1 MDGLIE
7 YGSELIWEK
16 YKEAEKRIQ
25 ELENSIEWFKV
36 CFDTAYEGITIVDE
50 HGYIRMMNDAYCR
63 FISVRKED
71 VIGRYVEEVIENT
84 RLPVVLQTGI
94 PERNQAHRLLG
105 QDMVVHRIP
114 IWKENR
120 VIGAVGM
127 LIFEG
132 VSELYQIFDRMQVL
146 HEKIGDSRIVIEA
159 PRPKNNKVTF
169 DQIIGESEA
178 IAEAKKVARRAAQ
191 TSATILLNGESG
203 VGKELFAKA
212 IHSLSP
218 FQNGPLV
225 IVNCASIPENLLESE
240 LFGYEEGAFTGSKKD
255 GKPGKF
261 ELANKGT
268 LFLDEI
274 GDMPLHMQAK
284 ILRVLQE
291 REVERVG
298 GIKSIPVDFRLV
310 AATHHSLEDRVWEGT
325 FRKDLYYRLNVIPIV
340 IPPLAQ
346 RRTDIPL
353 LIAAQLQ
360 ALSKKN
366 NMPPKDIDKE
376 AMSLL
381 INYDWPGNIREL
393 VNTVERLVTL
403 SEDHRIRTS
412 DLPAAFF
419 GGTGFAEAVLPQ
431 RDRQAWTPLNQADGG
446 GEEEALA
453 EKKRILEALHEV
465 KGNKSKAAKKLGI
478 SRATLYNKLSKYQIS

>member
-1 MDGLIE
+1 MEKTDTTSLELLRKKLIA
-7 YGSELIWEK
+7 SE
-16 YKEAEKRIQ
+16 ARVQ
-25 ELENSIEWFKV
+25 ELENSVEWFKV

-50 HGYIRMMNDAYCR
+50 NGIIRMMNNAYCR
-63 FISVRKED
+63 FIKVRKED

-94 PERNQAHRLLG
+94 PERNQAHRLQG

-114 IWKENR
+114 IWRNNQ

-132 VSELYQIFDRMQVL
+132 VSELYKIFERMQKL
-146 HEKIGDSRIVIEA
+146 HESTDDKPISFE
-159 PRPKNNKVTF
+159 PPKLKSTAVTF

-178 IAEAKKVARRAAQ
+178 ISQAKRIARRAAQ
-191 TSATILLNGESG
+191 TSASILITGESG

-212 IHSLSP
+212 IHHLSP
-218 FQNGPLV
+218 FRHGPLV

-261 ELANKGT
+261 ELAHGGT

-274 GDMPLHMQAK
+274 GDMPLHMQSK

-298 GIKSIPVDFRLV
+298 GTKSIPVDFRLI
-310 AATHHSLEDRVWEGT
+310 AATHRSLEEMVQEGS
-325 FRKDLYYRLNVIPIV
+325 FRKDLYYRLNVIPIH
-340 IPPLAQ
+340 IPPL
-346 RRTDIPL
+346 RERKMDIPL
-353 LIAAQLQ
+353 LIAGQLQ
-360 ALSKKN
+360 AVSKKN
-366 NMPPKDIDKE
+366 NMRQKDIDKKALS
-376 AMSLL
+376 AM
-381 INYDWPGNIREL
+381 INYEWPGNIREL

-403 SEDHRIRTS
+403 AEDNRIYLH
-412 DLPAAFF
+412 DLPEVFLGRTEIGTSFAASAKYS
-419 GGTGFAEAVLPQ
+419 GPDE
-431 RDRQAWTPLNQADGG
+431 
-446 GEEEALA
+446 
-453 EKKRILEALHEV
+453 EKKRILQVLAEV
-465 KGNKSKAAKKLGI
+465 KGNKSEAANKLGI
-478 SRATLYNKLSKYQIS
+478 SRATLYNKLAKFQIH

>member
-7 YGSELIWEK
+7 SGSELIWEK

-191 TSATILLNGESG
+191 TSATILLTGESG

-240 LFGYEEGAFTGSKKD
+240 LFGYEEGAFTARKKTESRASSSWQTKERFFWTRLATCRCTCKRKFCGSCRSARWNASGESRAFPSTFGWLRLHTIHWKT
-255 GKPGKF
+255 GCGR
-261 ELANKGT
+261 G
-268 LFLDEI
+268 LF
-274 GDMPLHMQAK
+274 AK
-284 ILRVLQE
+284 IC
-291 REVERVG
+291 
-298 GIKSIPVDFRLV
+298 IT
-310 AATHHSLEDRVWEGT
+310 A
-325 FRKDLYYRLNVIPIV
+325 
-340 IPPLAQ
+340 
-346 RRTDIPL
+346 
-353 LIAAQLQ
+353 
-360 ALSKKN
+360 
-366 NMPPKDIDKE
+366 
-376 AMSLL
+376 
-381 INYDWPGNIREL
+381 
-393 VNTVERLVTL
+393 
-403 SEDHRIRTS
+403 
-412 DLPAAFF
+412 
-419 GGTGFAEAVLPQ
+419 
-431 RDRQAWTPLNQADGG
+431 
-446 GEEEALA
+446 
-453 EKKRILEALHEV
+453 
-465 KGNKSKAAKKLGI
+465 
-478 SRATLYNKLSKYQIS
+478 